1 MNLHVAHYLANWQDG
16 LWSMG
21 LVAGA
26 ILFALAAHRIAFAL
40 GKRIARRK
48 GETFYRSLAQYQE
61 RPTRLLLVLL
71 ALLGVLPWLPLAQT
85 TSSHLNHA
93 IGLTLI
99 ASIAWLAIAML
110 DAVQEY
116 ISHRHALEVS
126 DNLVARRV
134 RTQVQ
139 VLRHISI
146 VVIIVVTIAIM
157 IMTFPNV
164 RHLGESLFAS
174 AGLAALVAGLAAKST
189 LSNLVAGVQIA
200 FSQPIR
206 LDDVVIVEGEWGWV
220 EEITTTYVVVRIW
233 DLRRLVLPISYFIEK
248 PFQNWTRNTADLLGT
263 VFLYVDYTVPVE
275 KVREEL
281 HRLLESS
288 SLWDKKVWGLQVTN
302 ASEHTLELR
311 ALMSAPNG
319 PVAFNLRCYVR
330 EKLIA
335 FLQERYPQ
343 SLPRMRAEISGFQR
357 SDLRRSDGNGSQ
369 ANNVRD
375 LSSAV

>member
-1 MNLHVAHYLANWQDG
+1 VGLA
-16 LWSMG
+16 
-21 LVAGA
+21 VGA
-26 ILFALAAHRIAFAL
+26 VLLALIVHRILFALGRRL
-40 GKRIARRK
+40 ARSK
-48 GETFYRSLAQYQE
+48 GEAFYRLLAQYQE
-61 RPTRLLLVLL
+61 GPTRLFVVLL
-71 ALLGVLPWLPLAQT
+71 ALLGAIPWLPLAQGT
-85 TSSHLNHA
+85 LARLNHA
-93 IGLTLI
+93 AGLAFIG
-99 ASIAWLAIAML
+99 SIAWLAVATL
-110 DAVQEY
+110 DTLQDY
-116 ISHRHALEVS
+116 ISHRRALEAP
-126 DNLVARRV
+126 DNLAARRV

-139 VLRHISI
+139 VLRHIGA
-146 VVIIVVTIAIM
+146 VVIIVVALAVM
-157 IMTFPNV
+157 VMTFPNV

-174 AGLAALVAGLAAKST
+174 AGLAALIAGLAAKST

-206 LDDVVIVEGEWGWV
+206 LDDVVIVEGEWGWI

-281 HRLLESS
+281 HRILESS

-319 PVAFNLRCYVR
+319 PVAFDLRCYVR

-335 FLQERYPQ
+335 LLQEQYPQ
-343 SLPRMRAEISGFQR
+343 SLPRTRAEVTSYAKHR
-357 SDLRRSDGNGSQ
+357 EDASPVNGTQLSQ
-369 ANNVRD
+369 SKNLPSTA
-375 LSSAV
+375 